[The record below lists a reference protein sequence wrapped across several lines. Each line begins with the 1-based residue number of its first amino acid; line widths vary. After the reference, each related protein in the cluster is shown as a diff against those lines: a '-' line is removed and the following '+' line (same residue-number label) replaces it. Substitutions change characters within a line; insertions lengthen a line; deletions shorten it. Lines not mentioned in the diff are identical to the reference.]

1 MQHYFTFLVPQ
12 WLYRNMLRDYTGLRE
27 EEEKGRE
34 KERGRDGWWEALP
47 CPPLL
52 HNVPSSAH
60 LAAQQEQRGS
70 PG

>member
-1 MQHYFTFLVPQ
+1 MRHYFTFLVPQ
-12 WLYRNMLRDYTGLRE
+12 WLYTNMLRDYIDLRE

-52 HNVPSSAH
+52 HITLGYHPV
-60 LAAQQEQRGS
+60 AQQEQRGS